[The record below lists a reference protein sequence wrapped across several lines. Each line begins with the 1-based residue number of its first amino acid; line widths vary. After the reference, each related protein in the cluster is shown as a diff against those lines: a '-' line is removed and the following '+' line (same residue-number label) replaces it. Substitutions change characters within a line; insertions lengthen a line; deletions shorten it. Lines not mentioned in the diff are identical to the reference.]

1 MDLPCRREHPADR
14 HKTTEEFAMK
24 KVHEMS
30 FEEFELHMS
39 AAIREQQAPEINP
52 DVVFVGMVEEKG
64 ETLAQFDNVFVF

>member
-1 MDLPCRREHPADR
+1 
-14 HKTTEEFAMK
+14 MK

>member
-1 MDLPCRREHPADR
+1 
-14 HKTTEEFAMK
+14 MK

-30 FEEFELHMS
+30 FEEFEQHMS
-39 AAIREQQAPEINP
+39 AAIREQQAPETNP